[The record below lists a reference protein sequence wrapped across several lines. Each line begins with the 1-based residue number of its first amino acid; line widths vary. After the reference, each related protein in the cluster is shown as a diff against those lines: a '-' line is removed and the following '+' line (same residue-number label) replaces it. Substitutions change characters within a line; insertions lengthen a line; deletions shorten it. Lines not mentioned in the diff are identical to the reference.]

1 MTTMRT
7 LVSITF
13 ASMLLLTVACGND
26 DDNSSLPAK
35 PEKEIVDSVKKD
47 SVKTDSVPS
56 SSTTA
61 AGHLTIKFDYTH
73 YPTLATGQYAIWIEN
88 MNGKLVRTIFVTRFT
103 ARGGYK
109 TREDAIP
116 TWVAKAK
123 PADMSS
129 EDIDGVT
136 GATPQNGNQTY
147 TWDGR
152 DDKGNQLAAGK
163 YRVCIEGTMYW
174 ASRVL
179 YQGNFAHGGASNK
192 VNLSVQY
199 SSEDNTNRDMLR
211 NVSVEYTNE

>member
-7 LVSITF
+7 LAGITL
-13 ASMLLLTVACGND
+13 ASMLLLTAACGND
-26 DDNSSLPAK
+26 DDNSSLPAQ
-35 PEKEIVDSVKKD
+35 PDQEVVDSVKQD
-47 SVKTDSVPS
+47 SVMTDSVPS
-56 SSTTA
+56 SSTTV

-73 YPTLATGQYAIWIEN
+73 YPTLATGQYAVWIEN

-103 ARGGYK
+103 ARGGYQ

-123 PADMSS
+123 PAEMSS
-129 EDIDGVT
+129 EEVDGVS

-152 DDKGNQLAAGK
+152 DDKGNLLAAGD

-174 ASRVL
+174 ASRVF
-179 YQGNFAHGGASNK
+179 YQGTFTYGGASTK
-192 VNLSVQY
+192 VKLTSTY
-199 SSEDNTNRDMLR
+199 SNDDSTNRDMLS
-211 NVSVEYTNE
+211 NVSVKYTDE